1 MQNSKQ
7 NKKLLRRKLSPKET
21 FLSDLTT
28 ADPNFQPVNVRN
40 PWGYSFFKRFFD
52 IFSSL
57 LAIIILSPLML
68 IIGILV
74 VTTSRGPMIYVSDRI
89 GRYGRSFKFYKFRS
103 MHKGADKRLAE
114 FQKYNEMDG
123 GVMFKMKDDPRV
135 TRFGRFLRK
144 TSLDELPQLF
154 NILKGDMSF
163 VGPRPGLPWEKD
175 KYDKRA
181 LCRLLVPQ
189 GLTGEWQTH
198 GRSNT
203 TFPQMINM
211 DLEYVQNKRGFWY
224 DLCLI
229 FRTILVV
236 LKHDGAE

>member
-1 MQNSKQ
+1 MQNSNQ
-7 NKKLLRRKLSPKET
+7 DKKPSKRKLSQKEA
-21 FLSDLTT
+21 FLSNLT
-28 ADPNFQPVNVRN
+28 AVDSNFQPVSVRN
-40 PWGYSFFKRFFD
+40 PWGYGFFKRAFD
-52 IFSSL
+52 IFNSL
-57 LAIIILSPLML
+57 LAIILLSPLML
-68 IIGILV
+68 IIGLLV

-89 GRYGRSFKFYKFRS
+89 GRYGRPFKFYKFRS
-103 MHKGADKRLAE
+103 MQKGADKRLVE

-154 NILKGDMSF
+154 NILNGDMSF
-163 VGPRPGLPWEKD
+163 VGPRPGLPWEKE
-175 KYDKRA
+175 KYDNRA

-211 DLEYVQNKRGFWY
+211 DLEYVQKKRGFWY
-224 DLCLI
+224 DLGLI
-229 FRTILVV
+229 FRTLVVV